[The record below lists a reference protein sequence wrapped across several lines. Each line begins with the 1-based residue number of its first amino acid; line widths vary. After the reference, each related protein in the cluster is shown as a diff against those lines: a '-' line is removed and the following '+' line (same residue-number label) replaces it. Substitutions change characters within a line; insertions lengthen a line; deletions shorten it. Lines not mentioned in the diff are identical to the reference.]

1 VPTGRAAGQDGR
13 VTTFGRLADLDD
25 DALRTAYAPPRL
37 PWLRLNFVSTVD
49 GAAEGGDGTSGSIN
63 NAADNR
69 VFHLLR
75 ELADVV
81 VVGAGTVRAEGYRPN
96 AKPLVVVTRSGEL
109 PPTLLEGDTGQLH
122 LATGSQAPGLERARS
137 VLGDRV
143 LVLGDEAPDLVALRA
158 ALVDLG
164 FRSLLCEGGPHL
176 AADLLAAGLVDEL
189 CSTVVPSLVGGS
201 HARIAEG
208 APVDVPLEL
217 HSILE
222 ADGTLLARWFVASGG

>member
-1 VPTGRAAGQDGR
+1 M
-13 VTTFGRLADLDD
+13 TTFGRLSDLDD
-25 DALRTAYAPPRL
+25 DALRAAYAPPHL
-37 PWLRLNFVSTVD
+37 PWLRLNFVATVD

-75 ELADVV
+75 DLADVI

-96 AKPLVVVTRSGEL
+96 VKPLVVVTRSGEL
-109 PPTLLEGDTGQLH
+109 PPTLLEGDTSRLH
-122 LATGSQAPGLERARS
+122 LATGSLAPGLERARS

-143 LVLGDEAPDLVALRA
+143 LVLGEEAPDPAALRVALEDA
-158 ALVDLG
+158 G
-164 FRSLLCEGGPHL
+164 YGSILCEGGPHL

-189 CSTVVPSLVGGS
+189 CSTVVPALVGGS

-208 APVDVPLEL
+208 APVAVPLDL
-217 HSILE
+217 HSLLE
-222 ADGTLLARWFVASGG
+222 ADSTLLARWLVRRASGG

>member
-1 VPTGRAAGQDGR
+1 M
-13 VTTFGRLADLDD
+13 TTFGRLADLDD

-63 NAADNR
+63 NEADQR
-69 VFHLLR
+69 VFRLLR
-75 ELADVV
+75 DLADAV

-96 AKPLVVVTRSGEL
+96 VKPLVVVTRSGEL
-109 PPTLLEGDTGQLH
+109 PPTLLEGDTGRLY
-122 LATGSQAPGLERARS
+122 LATGSQAPGLERAQS

-143 LVLGDEAPDLVALRA
+143 LVLGEDAPDPVALRE
-158 ALVDLG
+158 ALEALG

-189 CSTVVPSLVGGS
+189 CSTVAPTLVGGS

-208 APVDVPLEL
+208 APLDVPLEL
-217 HSILE
+217 HSLLE
-222 ADGTLLARWFVASGG
+222 DESTLLARWFVSRPSGG

>member
-1 VPTGRAAGQDGR
+1 M
-13 VTTFGRLADLDD
+13 TTFGRLSDLDD
-25 DALRTAYAPPRL
+25 DALRAAYTPPRL
-37 PWLRLNFVSTVD
+37 PWLRLNFVATVD
-49 GAAEGGDGTSGSIN
+49 GAAEGGDGTSDSIN

-75 ELADVV
+75 DLADIV

-109 PPTLLEGDTGQLH
+109 PPTLLEGDTSQLY
-122 LATGSQAPGLERARS
+122 LATGSQAPGLEKARS

-143 LVLGDEAPDLVALRA
+143 LVLGSEGPDPVALRR
-158 ALVDLG
+158 ALEDAG
-164 FRSLLCEGGPHL
+164 FVSLLCEGGPHL

-189 CSTVVPSLVGGS
+189 CSTVVPMLVGGS

-208 APVDVPLEL
+208 APLDVPHGVPLEL
-217 HSILE
+217 HALLE
-222 ADGTLLARWFVASGG
+222 SDSTLLARWFVASRG